1 MFRFQD
7 AEEGLRKANKCFER
21 FMPVLTPTGVV
32 LGLLLSSFFAPMKP
46 LVTWLFAFLTL
57 VNGMGVSPKDFSS
70 VIRRPKPVLAFLL
83 LSYLILPLLV
93 AMVSYAVFRGNQEI
107 IIGFVLLYSIPT
119 AVAAC
124 IWSGIYS
131 GNGALSLTVLI
142 IGTLLAPI
150 ATPLTV
156 KVLGGSEIA
165 IDTNGMIISLL
176 WMVVIPSIAGI
187 AINALTK
194 GKCAEHVSPCLK
206 PFTKIALLLVIVINT
221 SQVAGTLLE
230 NASLKYLQPFAAA
243 LVFSVVGFIL
253 SFLLSRAMNLAE
265 KDTVSVVFAS
275 GMRNISAAMV
285 IAINFFPP
293 ESAIPVISGIVFQ
306 QSASAISSH
315 FLFGR
320 KPKND
325 INKSIEKES
334 AIHEKCQ

>member
-1 MFRFQD
+1 
-7 AEEGLRKANKCFER
+7 
-21 FMPVLTPTGVV
+21 MPVLTPTGVV
-32 LGLLLSSFFAPMKP
+32 LGLLLSSFFVPMKP

-124 IWSGIYS
+124 IWSGIYN

-156 KVLGGSEIA
+156 RVLGGSEIA

-221 SQVAGTLLE
+221 SQVAEELLNGISAEYIPPLAMALLCTLAGFAISAF
-230 NASLKYLQPFAAA
+230 ASRIMK
-243 LVFSVVGFIL
+243 
-253 SFLLSRAMNLAE
+253 LSREEA
-265 KDTVSVVFAS
+265 VSVTFGA

-285 IAINFFPP
+285 IAIEFFPP
-293 ESAIPVISGIVFQ
+293 RSVIPVISGIVFQ
-306 QSASAISSH
+306 QSAAAISAH